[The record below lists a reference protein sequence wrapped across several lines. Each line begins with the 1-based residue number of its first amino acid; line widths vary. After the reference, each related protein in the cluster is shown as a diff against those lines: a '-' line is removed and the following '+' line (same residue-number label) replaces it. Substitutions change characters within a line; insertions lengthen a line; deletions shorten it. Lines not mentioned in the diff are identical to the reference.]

1 MIPSERQAM
10 YRYLMALTVA
20 SAVGLQS
27 WRTLFDN
34 FAVNAAGLDGPHIGV
49 VQSIREIPGFLTFL
63 AVYLLLYIR
72 EHRLAA
78 FSILLLGAGVAATGL
93 FPSYGGVIG
102 TTLLMSIGFHYFETA
117 NQSLTLQY
125 FDARTS
131 PWVFGK
137 LRSVAAAANI
147 GAGFAIYAMALSM
160 TYSQMYLVSGGAVT
174 AIGIWAFTRNPR
186 DANLAPQ
193 RKCMVFRKRYG
204 LFYFLTLMAGA
215 RRQIFVAFAVFL
227 MVKKF
232 GFTVGEVTLLFILN
246 NTVNYFLS
254 PTIGKAIIRFG
265 ERRVLS
271 LEYFSLV
278 FVFLAYAFVESR
290 IIIAFLYILD
300 HIFFNFAIA
309 IRTYFQK
316 LGDPRDM
323 APSMAV
329 SFAINHIAA
338 VCFPVVGGMLWMLD
352 YRIPFMAGAVF
363 SLISLLAV
371 QKIRVPDGKTPV
383 SFSSSAQPV
392 RR

>member
-1 MIPSERQAM
+1 M

-20 SAVGLQS
+20 STVGLQS

-34 FAVNAAGLDGPHIGV
+34 FAVNVAGLEGHHIGV
-49 VQSIREIPGFLTFL
+49 IQSVREIPGFLTFL
-63 AVYLLLYIR
+63 AVYLLLCMR
-72 EHRLAA
+72 EHRMASL
-78 FSILLLGAGVAATGL
+78 SILMLGGGVAATGM
-93 FPSYGGVIG
+93 FPSYGGIIS
-102 TTLLMSIGFHYFETA
+102 TTLVMSIGFHYFETA

-125 FDARTS
+125 FDRATS

-137 LRSVAAAANI
+137 LRSMAAAANI
-147 GAGFAIYAMALSM
+147 GVGLSIYGMA
-160 TYSQMYLVSGGAVT
+160 YSEMYLLLGGFVA
-174 AIGIWAFTRNPR
+174 AIGVWAFTRNPQ
-186 DANLAPQ
+186 DMNIAPQ
-193 RKCMVFRKRYG
+193 HKRMIIRKRYG

-232 GFTVGEVTLLFILN
+232 GFTVREITLLFILN
-246 NTVNYFLS
+246 NVVNYFLS
-254 PTIGKAIIRFG
+254 PSIGRAIIRFG

-290 IIIAFLYILD
+290 IVIAGLYILD

-316 LGDPRDM
+316 VGDPQDV

-329 SFAINHIAA
+329 GFAINHIAA
-338 VCFPVVGGMLWMLD
+338 VLFPVIGGMLWMLD

-363 SLISLLAV
+363 SLISLIAV
-371 QKIRVPDGKTPV
+371 QRIRIPGQRAGEP
-383 SFSSSAQPV
+383 FSSKVPAAG
-392 RR
+392 RK